1 MMDVTSLFES
11 FQQTLVSFKIFKK
24 QLVEESFFFLNNI
37 KKIPFSFLTPY
48 FYFIIN

>member
-11 FQQTLVSFKIFKK
+11 AQQILVSFKIFKK

-37 KKIPFSFLTPY
+37 KKKSYSHF
-48 FYFIIN
+48 